1 MWNVNFLGYTP
12 VVDLR
17 LTTQD
22 ADAKT
27 NQRPGP
33 WIDAPIVP
41 GLFHGIVPC
50 HAVVVS
56 SFRNCFTVARASY
69 LYKLAR

>member
-1 MWNVNFLGYTP
+1 MVMGADRNLECSFLYYTP
-12 VVDLR
+12 AVIVGLPTR
-17 LTTQD
+17 D

-27 NQRPGP
+27 NQRLGP

-56 SFRNCFTVARASY
+56 SFRNCFTVARAS
-69 LYKLAR
+69 